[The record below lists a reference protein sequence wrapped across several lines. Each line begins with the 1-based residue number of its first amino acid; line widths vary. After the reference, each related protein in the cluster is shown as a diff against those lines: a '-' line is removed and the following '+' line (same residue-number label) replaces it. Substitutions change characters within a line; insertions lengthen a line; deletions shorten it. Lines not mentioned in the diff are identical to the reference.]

1 MDAAETTRMVVGLSG
16 SAGTSR
22 VRLPH
27 AVEKSFGALKTLP
40 RRRTFVAPARYPA
53 WRPSQSRIYCS
64 EVGAPGLSRSSL
76 WNIVLERTMHVCVSK
91 KVCGVGMAGLLAAA
105 VGGLSVTATA
115 VADPAASGQF
125 RAACVKVDITP
136 DTPQW
141 LHGYAP
147 RRSEGV
153 HDRIYHRI
161 AAMDDGTTTFFL
173 VSTDI
178 CTVVP
183 SFYDAFCK
191 KLERE
196 TGIKPAQIWWSTTH
210 THSAPHV
217 GPQNLGR
224 LFAGTLGD
232 RFSIQHDTAY
242 WARVTD
248 LLVNG
253 IREAQS
259 ALEPARLGIGSGTA
273 HANVNR
279 RERRANGRIVLGVNS
294 EGPVDRQIG
303 LLRLERTNGTLIA
316 LIANYAIHGTALG
329 GGNKE
334 ISGDVPGFAAEYVE
348 RKLGAP
354 MLFINGAEG
363 NVAPLYSVGSKIND
377 PRLKEYDTLLGERIV
392 AANASIAGTTSNVS
406 LSIGKTVI
414 ETPRKNGLGWPDDL
428 AEYASV
434 SKDGIK
440 QVCVTVYSLTINR
453 DTVIWAA
460 PLELFSQIA
469 ISIRDASP
477 FANTF
482 YFGLTNGSLLYL
494 PTKAAFGEGGYESRV
509 SLFTDQAEADF
520 TSGVTQYLQELGRR

>member
-1 MDAAETTRMVVGLSG
+1 MYTR
-16 SAGTSR
+16 
-22 VRLPH
+22 
-27 AVEKSFGALKTLP
+27 
-40 RRRTFVAPARYPA
+40 
-53 WRPSQSRIYCS
+53 
-64 EVGAPGLSRSSL
+64 
-76 WNIVLERTMHVCVSK
+76 VSK
-91 KVCGVGMAGLLAAA
+91 RVCRASMLAGLLVAAIAGLFVAAA
-105 VGGLSVTATA
+105 SA
-115 VADPAASGQF
+115 ADPAAPGQF

-153 HDRIYHRI
+153 HDRIYHRV

-178 CTVVP
+178 CTVSP
-183 SFYDAFCK
+183 SFYGDFCK

-196 TGIKPAQIWWSTTH
+196 TGIEPAQIWWSTTH

-217 GPQNLGR
+217 GPQNMGR

-248 LLVNG
+248 VLVSG
-253 IREAQS
+253 IQEARS
-259 ALEPARLGIGSGTA
+259 RLEPARLGIGSGTA
-273 HANVNR
+273 QANVNR
-279 RERRANGRIVLGVNS
+279 RERKADGRIVLGVNPD
-294 EGPVDRQIG
+294 GPVDRQIG
-303 LLRLERTNGTLIA
+303 LLRLERTDGTLIG

-329 GGNKE
+329 GGNKQ
-334 ISGDVPGFAAEYVE
+334 ISGDVPGFVAEYVE

-354 MLFINGAEG
+354 VLFINGAEG
-363 NVAPLYSVGSKIND
+363 NVAPLYSVGSDINN
-377 PRLKEYDTLLGERIV
+377 PHLKEYDTLLGDRII
-392 AANASIAGTTSNVS
+392 AANASIAGTTTNVS

-414 ETPRKNGLGWPDDL
+414 ETPRKSGLGWPDEL
-428 AEYASV
+428 SEYASV
-434 SKDGIK
+434 SKEGVK
-440 QVCVTVYSLTINR
+440 QVRVPVYSLTINR

-469 ISIRDASP
+469 MSIRDASP

-482 YFGLTNGSLLYL
+482 YFGLTNGSLLYM
-494 PTKAAFGEGGYESRV
+494 PTKAAFGEGGYEPNV
-509 SLFTDQAEADF
+509 SPFTDQAEADF
-520 TSGVTQYLQELGRR
+520 TSGVTRYLQELGRR

>member
-1 MDAAETTRMVVGLSG
+1 VG
-16 SAGTSR
+16 
-22 VRLPH
+22 
-27 AVEKSFGALKTLP
+27 K
-40 RRRTFVAPARYPA
+40 VAR
-53 WRPSQSRIYCS
+53 
-64 EVGAPGLSRSSL
+64 
-76 WNIVLERTMHVCVSK
+76 
-91 KVCGVGMAGLLAAA
+91 LLAA
-105 VGGLSVTATA
+105 VVSGLSVTAIA
-115 VADPAASGQF
+115 AADPAASGQF

-136 DTPQW
+136 DAPQW

-153 HDRIYHRI
+153 HDPIYHRI

-183 SFYDAFCK
+183 SFYDAFCE

-217 GPQNLGR
+217 GPQSLGR
-224 LFAGTLGD
+224 LFARTLGD
-232 RFSIQHDTAY
+232 RFSIQHDSAY

-248 LLVNG
+248 LLVGG
-253 IREAQS
+253 IREARS
-259 ALEPARLGIGSGTA
+259 RLEPARLGVGSGTA

-279 RERRANGRIVLGVNS
+279 RQRKADGRIHLGVNPD
-294 EGPVDRQIG
+294 GPVDRQIG
-303 LLRLERTNGTLIA
+303 LLKLERTDGTLIG
-316 LIANYAIHGTALG
+316 LIANYAVHGTALG
-329 GGNKE
+329 GGNRQ

-354 MLFINGAEG
+354 LLFVNGALG
-363 NVAPLYSVGSKIND
+363 NVAPLYSVGSNIND
-377 PRLKEYDTLLGERIV
+377 PRLEQYETLLGDRIV
-392 AANASIAGTTSNVS
+392 AANAAMAETTANVS
-406 LSIGKTVI
+406 FSIGKTVI

-428 AEYASV
+428 SEYTSV
-434 SKDGIK
+434 SKDGVN
-440 QVCVTVYSLTINR
+440 QVRVPVYSLTINR
-453 DTVIWAA
+453 DIVLWAA
-460 PLELFSQIA
+460 PLELFSEIA
-469 ISIRDASP
+469 LSVRDASP

-494 PTKAAFGEGGYESRV
+494 TTKAAFDEGGYEPNV
-509 SLFTDQAEADF
+509 SVFTDQAEADF